1 MDQLGIV
8 LYKVLET
15 FDDVLVELG
24 QWNLSNTLLYLF
36 NSQLFLLLEKRVEGK
51 REMGQSAIALDNFE
65 KP

>member
-1 MDQLGIV
+1 MDQLSIV

-24 QWNLSNTLLYLF
+24 QWNLSNALLYLF

-51 REMGQSAIALDNFE
+51 REMAQCAIALDYF
-65 KP
+65 